1 MAQDIV
7 PVELGLTEGDLIT
20 LWAPRWREDGEEWE
34 AFLGHGEHLYCFDD
48 AAELTAFIRT
58 VTTHDLTD
66 HPAWHTVT
74 GLAAP
79 ELEPDD
85 NHCYDIVG
93 VPELAAGDPE
103 AWTLSELSET
113 LDMVRTL
120 ADVCELDKVIEVL
133 DSTPGFALLA
143 GGPNQFVGK
152 EGARRWSELGS
163 VLAERWDEVLD
174 ALDSVVFVPEVDAE
188 ALEQAQAEL
197 EEARVDETGETDE
210 ENDGDAVTL
219 GADQDE
225 EEDNDAVLTDAD
237 EEPGTGSELGF
248 WGEVGIDPVKIITS
262 SEELW
267 TLRCYVDDA
276 ALFLGRDGKID
287 VFTSTRALARH
298 LVDAEDHDLAGL
310 ATWQQVQDAAV
321 GGELDLEVTE
331 DNTYVLPGI
340 ADDIEA
346 GPEAVDAVQLE
357 LAVELL
363 TDAADFADD
372 GATEA
377 DLASSSP
384 LGWFVSFVVEPD
396 PNRLAPSAPYEAE
409 AETWRRL
416 ERELED
422 RLRTV

>member
-66 HPAWHTVT
+66 HPAWNTVT

-120 ADVCELDKVIEVL
+120 ADVCELDKVTEVL

-152 EGARRWSELGS
+152 EGARRWSAIGS

-174 ALDSVVFVPEVDAE
+174 ALDSVVFVPEVDAA
-188 ALEQAQAEL
+188 ALERAQAEL
-197 EEARVDETGETDE
+197 EEARVDEPGETD
-210 ENDGDAVTL
+210 DDAGAVGL
-219 GADQDE
+219 GADE
-225 EEDNDAVLTDAD
+225 DAD
-237 EEPGTGSELGF
+237 EDAENDADAELEAASELGF
-248 WGEVGIDPVKIITS
+248 WGEVGIDPIKVITS
-262 SEELW
+262 TEELW
-267 TLRCYVDDA
+267 TLRCYVDDS
-276 ALFLGRDGKID
+276 ALFLGTDGKID
-287 VFTSTRALARH
+287 VFTSPRALARH

-340 ADDIEA
+340 ADDIET
-346 GPEAVDAVQLE
+346 GPEAVDAAQLE

-422 RLRTV
+422 RLRKL